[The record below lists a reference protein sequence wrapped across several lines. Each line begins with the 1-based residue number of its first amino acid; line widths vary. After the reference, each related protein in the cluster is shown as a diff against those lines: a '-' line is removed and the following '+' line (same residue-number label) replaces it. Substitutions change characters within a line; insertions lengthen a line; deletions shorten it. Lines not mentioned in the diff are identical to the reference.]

1 MRKILAVI
9 KREYIQIVR
18 TKGFIIGTVL
28 GPVGMI
34 ALIVVP
40 IIVSS
45 VSVEKQETIG
55 VVDLT
60 NEIFME
66 LDKKLDHKDYRLKD
80 GFRRYVLEKFEPY
93 TGTEELR
100 HELRERVLKKELSAY
115 IYIPE
120 GVLEIGARD
129 SAVRNSEP
137 EEEKVE
143 YVSEHTTDFEKLRAI
158 NRALNN
164 VVIEKRLKRE
174 GLDPQKVAQYIKR
187 VELQPI
193 KITKKGEEKD
203 TGGTFMISY
212 ILALIIY
219 MAIIIY
225 GQVIMRGVIEEKSSR
240 VVEVVLSSL
249 RPFQLMMGK
258 ILGIGAVGLTQF
270 SIWTLFGIGA
280 SVYSTSFIPAGANFA
295 MPSIPPHV
303 FVYFVVFFILGY
315 FLYGTLYAA
324 IGSMVNSEKEAQ
336 QLVMPVTMFLIVPI
350 MLMIFIIRAPNS
362 PTAVFLSFIPFF
374 APILM
379 FLRITVLLPPFGQI
393 GASIVILILTIL
405 LMIWLTAKI
414 YRVGILMYGK
424 RPKLAEIVRWMRYR

>member
-9 KREYIQIVR
+9 KREYIQMVR

-28 GPVGMI
+28 GPVFMI

-66 LDKKLDHKDYRLKD
+66 LDKKLDHKDHRLKD
-80 GFRRYVLEKFEPY
+80 GFRRYVLEKIEPSA
-93 TGTEELR
+93 GLEELR
-100 HELRERVLKKELSAY
+100 HKLRERVLKKELSAY

-120 GVLEIGARD
+120 DVLEIGVRE
-129 SAVRNSEP
+129 SAVRDSEP
-137 EEEKVE
+137 EEKKVE
-143 YVSEHTTDFEKLRAI
+143 YVSEHTTDFEKLRTLS
-158 NRALNN
+158 RVLNN
-164 VVIEKRLKRE
+164 VIIEKRLKRE

-219 MAIIIY
+219 MAILIY

-249 RPFQLMMGK
+249 KPFQLMMGK

-280 SVYSTSFIPAGANFA
+280 SVYGTSFIPAGVNFS
-295 MPSIPPHV
+295 MPSIPAHV

-315 FLYGTLYAA
+315 FLFGTLYAA

-362 PTAVFLSFIPFF
+362 SIAVFLSFIPFF

-424 RPKLAEIVRWMRYR
+424 RPKFAEIVRWIRYK